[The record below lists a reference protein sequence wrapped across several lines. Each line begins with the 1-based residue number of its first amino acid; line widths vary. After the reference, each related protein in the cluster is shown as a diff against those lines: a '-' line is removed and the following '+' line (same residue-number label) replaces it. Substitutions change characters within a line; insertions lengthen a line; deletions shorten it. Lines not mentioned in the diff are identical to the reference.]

1 MSKYLFCHL
10 IPCTFA
16 SSFSGGDAMK
26 NQPYFWAAFVAFF
39 IWGFFSLA
47 LKPIA
52 HYPSLDILF
61 FRVFMSVG
69 MLSLINLGM
78 RRKKGQKDMAD
89 FKALPARD
97 KKQTISLTVVGA
109 LLLAANWLVFIY
121 VMNHVSVNAAAFAYL
136 VCPILTTVFAYAFL
150 KEKLSRIQWLAV
162 SSSAFACVLLSFG
175 HIMEV
180 VYSLVVAAT
189 YALYLVSQRKNNK
202 ADKLW
207 SLNIQL
213 VIVALLLAPFFPILS
228 GPIPTEHIFYICL
241 SFIVVIFTIIPL
253 FLNLYALKGV
263 NSATVG
269 ILIYINPII
278 NFLLAITYFKEEVTS
293 LQLAGYGLILFS
305 IVLKR

>member
-97 KKQTISLTVVGA
+97 KET
-109 LLLAANWLVFIY
+109 
-121 VMNHVSVNAAAFAYL
+121 NHFTYRGGR
-136 VCPILTTVFAYAFL
+136 LTTC
-150 KEKLSRIQWLAV
+150 R
-162 SSSAFACVLLSFG
+162 
-175 HIMEV
+175 
-180 VYSLVVAAT
+180 
-189 YALYLVSQRKNNK
+189 
-202 ADKLW
+202 
-207 SLNIQL
+207 
-213 VIVALLLAPFFPILS
+213 
-228 GPIPTEHIFYICL
+228 
-241 SFIVVIFTIIPL
+241 
-253 FLNLYALKGV
+253 
-263 NSATVG
+263 
-269 ILIYINPII
+269 
-278 NFLLAITYFKEEVTS
+278 
-293 LQLAGYGLILFS
+293 QLACFYLCYEPRECKCCCLCLPSMPYTYDGVCLCIFKGETFTNS
-305 IVLKR
+305 MVSR

>member
-89 FKALPARD
+89 FKALQLGIRNKPFHF
-97 KKQTISLTVVGA
+97 TVVGA
-109 LLLAANWLVFIY
+109 LLLAANWL
-121 VMNHVSVNAAAFAYL
+121 AFYL
-136 VCPILTTVFAYAFL
+136 CYEP
-150 KEKLSRIQWLAV
+150 Q
-162 SSSAFACVLLSFG
+162 
-175 HIMEV
+175 
-180 VYSLVVAAT
+180 
-189 YALYLVSQRKNNK
+189 
-202 ADKLW
+202 
-207 SLNIQL
+207 
-213 VIVALLLAPFFPILS
+213 
-228 GPIPTEHIFYICL
+228 
-241 SFIVVIFTIIPL
+241 
-253 FLNLYALKGV
+253 
-263 NSATVG
+263 
-269 ILIYINPII
+269 
-278 NFLLAITYFKEEVTS
+278 
-293 LQLAGYGLILFS
+293 
-305 IVLKR
+305 